1 LLNLVGSPMNVAVLV
16 SGQMRTAEHCATGIR
31 SIYPDVPFVVHA
43 AADADADKAF
53 LFRPAVTVI
62 ETQPEMPE
70 RREYT
75 WQSGRGNHGVQRTLK
90 QLWSF
95 KRTWQAFEASGIE
108 ADVVVRCRADLL
120 FVVEPEQATPA
131 FTVPAFANWWGLN
144 DRFAWGSRDVMR
156 RYFNRLDVLDEYI
169 DQGGVFQSESFLEW
183 AMRDVPVKRTR
194 AVTVSLRSDGTRD
207 EPVWLAECGDV
218 LP

>member
-1 LLNLVGSPMNVAVLV
+1 MRTAVLI
-16 SGQMRTAEHCATGIR
+16 SGQMRTADQCAAGIR
-31 SIYPDVPFVVHA
+31 AIYPNASFVVHA

-53 LFRPAVTVI
+53 LFRPAVVVI
-62 ETQPEMPE
+62 EPQREMPE

-90 QLWSF
+90 QLQCL
-95 KRTWQAFEASGIE
+95 KRTWQVFEASGID

-120 FVVEPEQATPA
+120 FLTPPEPPTSDG
-131 FTVPAFANWWGLN
+131 FYVPAFANWWGLN

-156 RYFNRLDVLDEYI
+156 LYFNRLDVLDEYI
-169 DQGGVFQSESFLEW
+169 NQGGVFHSESFLAW
-183 AMRDVPVKRTR
+183 AMRDVPVRRTR
-194 AVTVSLRSDGTRD
+194 AVTASLRGDGTRD
-207 EPVWLAECGDV
+207 EPVWLPECGDV